1 MKEKKNEVEQM
12 ETSKLE
18 MEQMEQEQ
26 VVDIDKVPIIF
37 LRLEKI
43 CS

>member
-37 LRLEKI
+37 I
-43 CS
+43 YFFV